1 MRSRKSK
8 LSLSQVPNSSY
19 SGAIL
24 NIITNKNAK
33 NYLSATYTNSTSFTS
48 YDDVR
53 WRMNNSL
60 LLSAKKHFGW
70 QLNVGQNYRESAI

>member
-1 MRSRKSK
+1 MPFLEGMPANASIKIEIIT
-8 LSLSQVPNSSY
+8 QVPNFQLLW
-19 SGAIL
+19 GAIL

-33 NYLSATYTNSTSFTS
+33 NYECQLTNSTSFTS

-60 LLSAKKHFGW
+60 LLSAKNKYF
-70 QLNVGQNYRESAI
+70 VGN